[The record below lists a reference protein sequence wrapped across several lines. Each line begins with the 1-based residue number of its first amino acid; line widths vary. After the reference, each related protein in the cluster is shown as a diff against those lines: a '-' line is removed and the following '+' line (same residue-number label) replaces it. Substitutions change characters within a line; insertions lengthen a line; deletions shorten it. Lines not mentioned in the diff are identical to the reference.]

1 MTMREA
7 VMLLAQ
13 QSGWGLQ
20 ELLALEE
27 ADLIAWL
34 ETGRELARRQADA

>member
-1 MTMREA
+1 
-7 VMLLAQ
+7 MLLAQ

-27 ADLIAWL
+27 VDLIGWL